1 VNRGRSEE
9 NSSTLDEMT
18 RGWTARVKATQLAN
32 EFATRSIPEAVTT
45 YQEWMNQQRDMF
57 AEASR

>member
-1 VNRGRSEE
+1 
-9 NSSTLDEMT
+9 MT
-18 RGWTARVKATQLAN
+18 RGWTARVQATQLAN

-45 YQEWMNQQRDMF
+45 YQEWMNQKRDMF